1 LRKRAGRAALRS
13 VGMKVDAQG
22 RMPDRLTHVSR
33 PRSALQNQ
41 ILQIDLTL
49 RKW

>member
-22 RMPDRLTHVSR
+22 RMPDKLTYVSR